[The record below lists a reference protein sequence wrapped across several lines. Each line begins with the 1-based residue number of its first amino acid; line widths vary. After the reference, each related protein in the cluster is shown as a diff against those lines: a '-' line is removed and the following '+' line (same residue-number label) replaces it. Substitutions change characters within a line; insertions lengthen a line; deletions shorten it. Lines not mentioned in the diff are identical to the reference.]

1 MNLQVGDM
9 VIVRSNSHKI
19 RFLAQVLEVNELDNT
34 AKVEIS
40 VTGQV
45 LVYPIEQIKIYNE

>member
-45 LVYPIEQIKIYNE
+45 